1 MTTKNATAADTV
13 SQTALFLKMTLS
25 AWDTQNARV
34 TKLLDTLTPEQL
46 AAPTATGRNTGI
58 YLIGHLVAVADG
70 MLPVLGLGEKLY
82 PTLESIFLTNPENPA
97 TETPSLAD
105 LKKYWHEINT
115 TLSNYFKDISIEEWF
130 SRHTAVSAED
140 FAKEPHR
147 NKLNIVIN
155 RTNHTAYHLGQMV
168 YLKPKQ

>member
-1 MTTKNATAADTV
+1 MTTKNAPAADTARE
-13 SQTALFLKMTLS
+13 TLFLKMTLG
-25 AWDTQNARV
+25 AWDIQNSRV

-46 AAPTATGRNTGI
+46 AAPTASGRNSGT

-82 PTLESIFLTNPENPA
+82 PQLESIFLTNPENPA
-97 TETPSLAD
+97 TETPSLEE
-105 LKKYWHEINT
+105 LKKYWHEVIT
-115 TLSNYFKDISIEEWF
+115 TLSNYFKDISTEEWF

-155 RTNHTAYHLGQMV
+155 RTNHTSYHLGQMV